1 MVLAGA
7 CLFVIFGACRVVG
20 EPGQAAPQPSSGSN
34 LSQIVRDVIA
44 HEIDAQ
50 NHDTSQWCYHKLSQK
65 NDKES
70 SLSVCQARDV
80 EIDRLAAVN
89 GRALNEQERK
99 AEDERIA
106 SLLNSPRRLKKQ
118 EREQHEDAKQA
129 RDLLKLIP
137 DAFVFQKEALDGDVI
152 KLRFTPNPKFHP
164 AGHEAQVFHHM
175 EGTLT
180 LDLKQKR
187 LAEIN
192 GRLTSEVKFGGGLL
206 GHLDKGGT
214 FVVKQQEV
222 APGYWELAMLDVRME
237 GKALFFKTI
246 GVRQKETDSGFQR
259 VPASATLQQVAEM
272 TKDLGV
278 KVEAQ
283 KNQR

>member
-1 MVLAGA
+1 MVAA
-7 CLFVIFGACRVVG
+7 TVCLFVSFCGRRADG
-20 EPGQAAPQPSSGSN
+20 EAGQAAAQSSPDSDW
-34 LSQIVRDVIA
+34 SKVVREVIT
-44 HEIDAQ
+44 HEIDSQ
-50 NHDTSQWCYHKLSQK
+50 NHDTSQWCYHKSSQK

-70 SLSVCQARDV
+70 SLSACQAQDL
-80 EIDRLAAVN
+80 EIDRLIAVN
-89 GRALNEQERK
+89 GRTLNEQERK
-99 AEDERIA
+99 TEDERIA
-106 SLLNSPRRLKKQ
+106 SLLNSPRRLKKE
-118 EREQHEDAKQA
+118 EREEHEDAKQA
-129 RDLLKLIP
+129 RELLKLIP
-137 DAFVFQKEALDGDVI
+137 DAFVFQKEALEGDLI
-152 KLRFTPNPKFHP
+152 KLRFTPNPGFHP

-180 LDLKQKR
+180 LNLKQKR

-192 GRLTSEVKFGGGLL
+192 GQLTSEVKFGAGLL

-222 APGYWELAMLDVRME
+222 APGYWEMAMLDVKME

-246 GVRQKETDSGFQR
+246 GVRQKEIDSEFQR
-259 VPASATLQQVAEM
+259 VPSSATIQQVAEM
-272 TKDLGV
+272 TKDPSV